1 VSRLKRGLHK
11 RWRIDNLWQHGG
23 RFFAA
28 LHKAGILLRPL
39 KRSDF
44 KNLEDVLSAF
54 PTEERK
60 VLP

>member
-11 RWRIDNLWQHGG
+11 RWLVDELWQHGG

-44 KNLEDVLSAF
+44 ENLKSVLSAF
-54 PTEERK
+54 PIEERK
-60 VLP
+60 P